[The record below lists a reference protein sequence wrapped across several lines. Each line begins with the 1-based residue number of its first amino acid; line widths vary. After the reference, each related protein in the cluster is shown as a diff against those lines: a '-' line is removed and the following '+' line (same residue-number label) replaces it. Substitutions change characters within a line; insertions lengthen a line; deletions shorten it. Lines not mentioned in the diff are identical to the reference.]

1 MGTASPRLFWLWVW
15 RACSIA
21 LFICWISWT
30 NPTDEKCE
38 LSRRFEF
45 QQEQN
50 VWVQEVH
57 HLLIIKREIDRHGHF
72 YGFVIVLDKIL
83 DHLKNIIMGTSN
95 KKVGCSMWVA
105 AVTASADISS
115 SAVRIRTKNFT
126 WNIPV
131 MFSHY
136 WKYFTVSPSHLSI
149 SWLCISG
156 GLEIIHKGHWVS
168 LSCSHPYHPPSWV
181 HFWFVI
187 VMFFRLPSC
196 EYSFMISCSPVLI
209 TTTFYILP
217 AILSLT
223 PVWYVIVISNV
234 LMRLQQ

>member
-1 MGTASPRLFWLWVW
+1 MRLTKTFLSVITKKSMGTASPRLFWLWAW
-15 RACSIA
+15 RTCSIA
-21 LFICWISWT
+21 LFICWISLT

-57 HLLIIKREIDRHGHF
+57 HLLITKREIDRHGHF

-126 WNIPV
+126 WNIPG

-136 WKYFTVSPSHLSI
+136 WKYFTAGPSHLSI

-187 VMFFRLPSC
+187 VMFFRL
-196 EYSFMISCSPVLI
+196 L
-209 TTTFYILP
+209 
-217 AILSLT
+217 
-223 PVWYVIVISNV
+223 WNVISNV
-234 LMRLQQ
+234 LMLLQQ